1 MHSII
6 KVTTTEQIK
15 QLAELA
21 SKIWHEYFTSLL
33 TAKQIDYM
41 VDKFQSEHAMKD
53 QMQNQNYE
61 YYFLDVDGQIV
72 GYTGIKPEDDKLF
85 LSKLYIQKE
94 YRKHGYSHLMFD
106 FIIDLCKNR
115 KLKSIYLTVNKYN
128 DGSIAVY
135 NKKGFKNIRSQVTDI
150 GSGFVMDDYV
160 FELEVK

>member
-1 MHSII
+1 MHSMI
-6 KVTTTEQIK
+6 KATTPEQIK

-33 TAKQIDYM
+33 TAEQIDYM

-61 YYFLDVDGQIV
+61 YYFLEVDGQIV

-94 YRKHGYSHLMFD
+94 YRKKGYSHLMFD
-106 FIIDLCKNR
+106 FIIDLCKKR
-115 KLKSIYLTVNKYN
+115 KLKSVYLTVNKYN

-150 GSGFVMDDYV
+150 GNGFVMDDYV
-160 FELEVK
+160 FELEIK

>member
-1 MHSII
+1 MHSMI
-6 KVTTTEQIK
+6 KVTTPEQIK

-21 SKIWHEYFTSLL
+21 SKIWHEYFTVLL
-33 TAKQIDYM
+33 TAEQIDYM

-61 YYFLDVDGQIV
+61 YYFLEVDGQIV

-94 YRKHGYSHLMFD
+94 YRKKGYSHLMFD
-106 FIIDLCKNR
+106 FIIDLCKKR
-115 KLKSIYLTVNKYN
+115 KLKSVYLTVNKYN

-150 GSGFVMDDYV
+150 GNGFVMDDYV
-160 FELEVK
+160 FELEIK